1 LQTATLNEVK
11 DYNSQLIEARKT
23 QMAQLQQLLAINQG
37 QAAMISN
44 LEARLGQAKSP
55 RVSPIN
61 GRVGQ
66 IVRVRPETSGRPTS
80 HSRRQESRPKELAA
94 RFTD

>member
-37 QAAMISN
+37 
-44 LEARLGQAKSP
+44 
-55 RVSPIN
+55 
-61 GRVGQ
+61 
-66 IVRVRPETSGRPTS
+66 
-80 HSRRQESRPKELAA
+80 
-94 RFTD
+94 